1 MTENEV
7 SEGAVKEAVSTL
19 AQQRMIEF
27 FNRSLLLEANLV
39 VARSEAEQLLNN
51 INDLEE
57 EIEGLKNSVDE
68 GADEK
73 NNKIEQLIEHNS
85 KLKIDNEE
93 LTTRLN
99 DLSSKI
105 TTGYKPKIR
114 ELEEKITEME

>member
-57 EIEGLKNSVDE
+57 EIEGFKNSVAE
-68 GADEK
+68 GTDEK